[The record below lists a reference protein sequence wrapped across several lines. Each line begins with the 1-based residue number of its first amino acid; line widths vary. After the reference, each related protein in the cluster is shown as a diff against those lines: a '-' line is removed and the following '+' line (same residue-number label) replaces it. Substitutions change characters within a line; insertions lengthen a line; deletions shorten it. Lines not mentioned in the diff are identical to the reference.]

1 MDKGFI
7 IKFSFIGYILIVVR
21 TESKHFSLS
30 KTVNDSSKGMLL
42 EHLIAPEIM
51 CILVLFLLTLSSD
64 FYNLFI

>member
-51 CILVLFLLTLSSD
+51 CKRYILLTLSSD